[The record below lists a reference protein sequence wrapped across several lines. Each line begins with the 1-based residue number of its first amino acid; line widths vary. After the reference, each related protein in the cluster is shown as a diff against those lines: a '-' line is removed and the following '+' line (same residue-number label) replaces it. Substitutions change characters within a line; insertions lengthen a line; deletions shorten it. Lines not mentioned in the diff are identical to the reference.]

1 MAIHHPGFTDLPIS
15 YRNGEGIMFG
25 KREIACGVD
34 VHNKFI
40 LATILSSD
48 GLKLQDRF
56 NTNLEDLLKFKN
68 WLKENGCHK
77 VALESTGNYWLP
89 IYHVLEGSVEFILAN
104 AYQIKHI
111 PGRKTDTLDSEWIAE
126 ICLKNLISPS
136 RIFSRDRR
144 ELRSLTR
151 SRESLIKMRTRI
163 KNRITHELE
172 AACIKLS
179 SKLSD
184 IFGKSGRHI
193 VDGLLNGLDPEKI
206 LECLPLKRIKATK
219 DEIRGVIQS
228 NLSPSQIFLIQ
239 SHLNMIDGLT
249 KQIEEIDSKISC
261 LISLRKEDLRIAL
274 SMPGMGIISA
284 STILAE
290 IGDFRDF
297 SSSNKLATYC
307 GLVPSVYQSAGKL
320 INGHITKHGSPH
332 IRAMI
337 IQVAHAIIRSKQNSR
352 LKKFFLRIKARRGTK
367 IGIVALARKVLCI
380 LYHLLICQEIYQDDL
395 MGKPRCAKGSRVL
408 STISMSLD
416 EMIQTIIKAGYEVR
430 KNEFLESG
438 SSR

>member
-1 MAIHHPGFTDLPIS
+1 MS
-15 YRNGEGIMFG
+15 G

-34 VHNKFI
+34 IHNKFI
-40 LATILSSD
+40 VATILSSD

-56 NTNLEDLLKFKN
+56 ETNLEELLKFKD

-89 IYHVLEGSVEFILAN
+89 IYHVLEGSVNFILAN

-111 PGRKTDTLDSEWIAE
+111 PGRKTDALDSEWIAE

-136 RIFSRDRR
+136 RIFCRNHR

-151 SRESLIKMRTRI
+151 ARESLIKVRTKI
-163 KNRITHELE
+163 KNRVTHELE

-179 SKLSD
+179 SVLSD
-184 IFGKSGRHI
+184 VFGKSGRHI
-193 VDGLLNGLDPEKI
+193 VDGLLNGMDLEEI
-206 LECLPLKRIKATK
+206 LESIPSRKVKAIKE
-219 DEIRGVIQS
+219 EIRGTIQA
-228 NLSPSQIFLIQ
+228 NLSSLQIFLIQ
-239 SHLNMIDGLT
+239 SHLDMIDAIT
-249 KQIEEIDSKISC
+249 KQIVEIDAKISDQ
-261 LISLRKEDLRIAL
+261 ISSRNEDMRIAL
-274 SMPGMGIISA
+274 SMPGMGVVSA

-290 IGDFRDF
+290 VGDFRDF
-297 SSSNKLATYC
+297 SSPDKLAAYC

-332 IRAMI
+332 IRSMI
-337 IQVAHAIIRSKQNSR
+337 IEVAHAIIRTRQDTK

-367 IGIVALARKVLCI
+367 IGVVALARKVLCI
-380 LYHLLICQEIYQDDL
+380 LYHLLIHQETYHDDL
-395 MGKPRCAKGSRVL
+395 LGKPRKIKHLSAY

-416 EMIQTIIKAGYEVR
+416 EMIKTIIKAGYEVR
-430 KNEFLESG
+430 KNEYLEG
-438 SSR
+438 G

>member
-1 MAIHHPGFTDLPIS
+1 MS
-15 YRNGEGIMFG
+15 G

-40 LATILSSD
+40 VATILSSD

-56 NTNLEDLLKFKN
+56 DTSLKELLRFKD

-89 IYHVLEGSVEFILAN
+89 IYHVLEGSVNFILAN
-104 AYQIKHI
+104 AYQIKHV

-136 RIFSRDRR
+136 RIFCRDHR

-151 SRESLIKMRTRI
+151 TRESLMKVRTKI
-163 KNRITHELE
+163 KNRVTHELE
-172 AACIKLS
+172 AACIKLFS
-179 SKLSD
+179 VLSD
-184 IFGKSGRHI
+184 VFGKSGRHI
-193 VDGLLNGLDPEKI
+193 VDGLLNGMDLEEI
-206 LECLPLKRIKATK
+206 LETIPSRKIKANK
-219 DEIRGVIQS
+219 EEIRGTIQA
-228 NLSPSQIFLIQ
+228 NLSSLQIFLVR
-239 SHLNMIDGLT
+239 SHLDMIDAIT
-249 KQIEEIDSKISC
+249 KQVAEIDAMISDH
-261 LISLRKEDLRIAL
+261 ISSRNEDMRIAL
-274 SMPGMGIISA
+274 SMPGMGFVSA

-297 SSSNKLATYC
+297 SSPDKLAAYC

-332 IRAMI
+332 IRSMI
-337 IQVAHAIIRSKQNSR
+337 IEVAHAIIRTRRDTR

-367 IGIVALARKVLCI
+367 IGVVALARKVLCI
-380 LYHLLICQEIYQDDL
+380 LYHLLIHQETYHDDL
-395 MGKPRCAKGSRVL
+395 LGKTRTIKHPCAHSV
-408 STISMSLD
+408 ISMNLD
-416 EMIQTIIKAGYEVR
+416 EMIKTIIKAGYEVR
-430 KNEFLESG
+430 KNEYMDG
-438 SSR
+438 G

>member
-1 MAIHHPGFTDLPIS
+1 MS
-15 YRNGEGIMFG
+15 G

-40 LATILSSD
+40 VATIPSSD

-56 NTNLEDLLKFKN
+56 ETNLEELLKFKY

-89 IYHVLEGSVEFILAN
+89 IYHVLEGSVNFILAN

-136 RIFSRDRR
+136 RIFCRDHR

-151 SRESLIKMRTRI
+151 TRESLIKVRTKI
-163 KNRITHELE
+163 KNRVTHELE

-179 SKLSD
+179 SVLSD
-184 IFGKSGRHI
+184 VFGKSGRHI
-193 VDGLLNGLDPEKI
+193 VDGLLNGMDLEEI
-206 LECLPLKRIKATK
+206 LESIPSRKVKAIKG
-219 DEIRGVIQS
+219 EIRGTIQA
-228 NLSPSQIFLIQ
+228 NLSLLQIFLIQ
-239 SHLNMIDGLT
+239 SHLDMIDAIT
-249 KQIEEIDSKISC
+249 KQIVEIDSKISDQ
-261 LISLRKEDLRIAL
+261 LSTRNEDMRIVL
-274 SMPGMGIISA
+274 SMPGMGFVSA

-297 SSSNKLATYC
+297 SSPDKLAAYC

-332 IRAMI
+332 IRSMI
-337 IQVAHAIIRSKQNSR
+337 IEVAHAIIRTRRDTR

-367 IGIVALARKVLCI
+367 IGVVALARKVLCI
-380 LYHLLICQEIYQDDL
+380 LYHLLIHREIYHDDL
-395 MGKPRCAKGSRVL
+395 LGKPRKIKHL
-408 STISMSLD
+408 SAYSTTSMGLD
-416 EMIQTIIKAGYEVR
+416 EMIKTIIKAGYEVR
-430 KNEFLESG
+430 KNEYLEG
-438 SSR
+438 G

>member
-1 MAIHHPGFTDLPIS
+1 MS
-15 YRNGEGIMFG
+15 G

-34 VHNKFI
+34 VHSKFL

-56 NTNLEDLLKFKN
+56 ETSLDDLLKFKS

-89 IYHVLEGSVEFILAN
+89 IYHVLEGSVNFILAN

-126 ICLKNLISPS
+126 ICLKNLITPS
-136 RIFSRDRR
+136 RIFTQDYR

-151 SRESLIKMRTRI
+151 ARESLIKVRTKI
-163 KNRITHELE
+163 KNRVTHELE

-179 SKLSD
+179 SVIAD
-184 IFGKSGRHI
+184 VFGKSGRHI
-193 VDGLLNGLDPEKI
+193 VDGLLNGMDLEKI
-206 LECLPLKRIKATK
+206 LESIPSGRVRKNKE
-219 DEIRGVIQS
+219 EIRGIIQA
-228 NLSPSQIFLIQ
+228 NLSPSQIFLLR
-239 SHLNMIDGLT
+239 SHLNTIDAVT
-249 KQIEEIDSKISC
+249 KQIKEIDARISDQ
-261 LISLRKEDLRIAL
+261 ISIRNEDMGIAL
-274 SMPGMGIISA
+274 SIPGMGFISA

-297 SSSNKLATYC
+297 SSANKLAAYC

-332 IRAMI
+332 IRRI
-337 IQVAHAIIRSKQNSR
+337 IIEVAHAIVLTKKLSK
-352 LKKFFLRIKARRGTK
+352 LKKFFLRIKARRGAK

-380 LYHLLICQEIYQDDL
+380 LYHLLIHRELYQDNL
-395 MGKPRCAKGSRVL
+395 LSKPRRIKSPFLHPIAA
-408 STISMSLD
+408 MDLD
-416 EMIQTIIKAGYEVR
+416 EMIKTIKRAGYEVR
-430 KNEFLESG
+430 KNESLESG
-438 SSR
+438 

>member
-1 MAIHHPGFTDLPIS
+1 MS
-15 YRNGEGIMFG
+15 G

-40 LATILSSD
+40 VATILSSD

-56 NTNLEDLLKFKN
+56 DTTFDDLLRFKQ
-68 WLKENGCHK
+68 WLKENSCHK
-77 VALESTGNYWLP
+77 VAVESTGNYWIP
-89 IYHVLEGSVEFILAN
+89 IYNVLEGSVNFILAN

-136 RIFSRDRR
+136 RIFCRDHR

-151 SRESLIKMRTRI
+151 TRESLIKVRTKI
-163 KNRITHELE
+163 KNRVTHELE
-172 AACIKLS
+172 ASCIKLS

-193 VDGLLNGLDPEKI
+193 VDGLLNGLNPEEI
-206 LECLPLKRIKATK
+206 LERIPSGRIRAKK
-219 DEIRGVIQS
+219 EEIRGVIQS

-239 SHLNMIDGLT
+239 SHLNMIDALN
-249 KQIEEIDSKISC
+249 KQIAEIDAKISAQ
-261 LISLRKEDLRIAL
+261 ISSRKEDLRIAL
-274 SMPGMGIISA
+274 SMPGMGSISA

-297 SSSNKLATYC
+297 SSANKLAAYC

-337 IQVAHAIIRSKQNSR
+337 VEVAHAIIRSKQNSR

-367 IGIVALARKVLCI
+367 VGIVALARKVLCI
-380 LYHLLICQEIYQDDL
+380 LYHLMIRQELYQDEL
-395 MGKPRCAKGSRVL
+395 LSKPRKSKLLGVQ
-408 STISMSLD
+408 STTSMSLD
-416 EMIQTIIKAGYEVR
+416 EMIETIIKAGYEVR
-430 KNEFLESG
+430 RNECMKRG
-438 SSR
+438 

>member
-1 MAIHHPGFTDLPIS
+1 MS
-15 YRNGEGIMFG
+15 G

-34 VHNKFI
+34 VHNRFI
-40 LATILSSD
+40 VATILSSD

-56 NTNLEDLLKFKN
+56 ETNLEELLKFKD

-89 IYHVLEGSVEFILAN
+89 IYHVLEGSVNFILAN
-104 AYQIKHI
+104 AYQIKHV

-136 RIFSRDRR
+136 RIFCRNHR

-151 SRESLIKMRTRI
+151 ARESLIKVRTKI
-163 KNRITHELE
+163 KNRVTHELE

-179 SKLSD
+179 SVLSD
-184 IFGKSGRHI
+184 VFGKSGRHI
-193 VDGLLNGLDPEKI
+193 VDGLLNGMDLEEI
-206 LECLPLKRIKATK
+206 LESIPSRKVKAIKE
-219 DEIRGVIQS
+219 EIRGTIQA
-228 NLSPSQIFLIQ
+228 NLSSLQIFLIQ
-239 SHLNMIDGLT
+239 SHLDMIDAIT
-249 KQIEEIDSKISC
+249 KQIVEIDSKISDQ
-261 LISLRKEDLRIAL
+261 LSTRNEDMRIAL
-274 SMPGMGIISA
+274 SMPGMGFVSA

-297 SSSNKLATYC
+297 SSPDKLAAYC

-332 IRAMI
+332 IRSMI
-337 IQVAHAIIRSKQNSR
+337 IEVAHAIIRTRRDTK

-367 IGIVALARKVLCI
+367 IGVVALARKVLCI
-380 LYHLLICQEIYQDDL
+380 LYHLLIHQETYHDDL
-395 MGKPRCAKGSRVL
+395 LGKPRKIKQISAC

-416 EMIQTIIKAGYEVR
+416 EMIKTIIKAGYEVR
-430 KNEFLESG
+430 KNEYLEG
-438 SSR
+438 G

>member
-1 MAIHHPGFTDLPIS
+1 MS
-15 YRNGEGIMFG
+15 G

-40 LATILSSD
+40 VATILSSD

-56 NTNLEDLLKFKN
+56 ETSLNDLLKFKS
-68 WLKENGCHK
+68 WIRENGCHK

-89 IYHVLEGSVEFILAN
+89 IYHVLEGSVNFILAN

-136 RIFSRDRR
+136 RIFARDHR

-151 SRESLIKMRTRI
+151 TRESLIKVRTKI
-163 KNRITHELE
+163 KNRVTHELE

-184 IFGKSGRHI
+184 IFGKSGRYI
-193 VDGLLNGLDPEKI
+193 VDGLLNGMNLEEILDSIPSGRVRKNKE
-206 LECLPLKRIKATK
+206 
-219 DEIRGVIQS
+219 EIRGIIQA
-228 NLSPSQIFLIQ
+228 NLSSSQIFLLR
-239 SHLNMIDGLT
+239 SHLNMIDAVT
-249 KQIEEIDSKISC
+249 KQIEEIDAKISDQ
-261 LISLRKEDLRIAL
+261 ISLRNEDMRIAL
-274 SMPGMGIISA
+274 SVPGMGFISA

-297 SSSNKLATYC
+297 SSANALAAYC

-332 IRAMI
+332 IRRI
-337 IQVAHAIIRSKQNSR
+337 IIEVAHAIILTKKLSK
-352 LKKFFLRIKARRGTK
+352 LKKFFLRIKARRGAK

-380 LYHLLICQEIYQDDL
+380 LYHLLVRGELYQDDL
-395 MGKPRCAKGSRVL
+395 LSKPRCINPRLHPKTA
-408 STISMSLD
+408 MDLD
-416 EMIQTIIKAGYEVR
+416 EMIRTIIKAGYEVR
-430 KNEFLESG
+430 KNEHMEG
-438 SSR
+438 G

>member
-1 MAIHHPGFTDLPIS
+1 MS
-15 YRNGEGIMFG
+15 G

-40 LATILSSD
+40 VATILSSD

-56 NTNLEDLLKFKN
+56 DTNLEDLLKFKD

-89 IYHVLEGSVEFILAN
+89 IYHVLEGSVNFILAN

-136 RIFSRDRR
+136 RIFPRDHR

-151 SRESLIKMRTRI
+151 TRESLIKVRTKI
-163 KNRITHELE
+163 KNRVTHELE

-179 SKLSD
+179 SVLSD

-193 VDGLLNGLDPEKI
+193 IDGLLNGMDLEKI
-206 LECLPLKRIKATK
+206 LESIPSKRVRVNKE
-219 DEIRGVIQS
+219 EIRGIIQAS
-228 NLSPSQIFLIQ
+228 LSPSQIFLLR
-239 SHLNMIDGLT
+239 SHLKMIDAIT
-249 KQIEEIDSKISC
+249 KQIEEIDAMISDQ
-261 LISLRKEDLRIAL
+261 IFSRNEDMRIAL
-274 SMPGMGIISA
+274 SMPGMGFVSA

-297 SSSNKLATYC
+297 SSPNKLAAYC

-332 IRAMI
+332 IRSMI
-337 IQVAHAIIRSKQNSR
+337 IEVAHAIIRTKRNSR
-352 LKKFFLRIKARRGTK
+352 LKKFFLRIKARRGAK
-367 IGIVALARKVLCI
+367 IGVVALARKVLCI
-380 LYHLLICQEIYQDDL
+380 LYHLLISQETYQDDL
-395 MGKPRCAKGSRVL
+395 LGKPRSNKHSSVH

-416 EMIQTIIKAGYEVR
+416 EMIRTIIKAGYEVR
-430 KNEFLESG
+430 RNEYLEG
-438 SSR
+438 G

>member
-1 MAIHHPGFTDLPIS
+1 MS
-15 YRNGEGIMFG
+15 G

-56 NTNLEDLLKFKN
+56 GTSLEDLLKFKS
-68 WLKENGCHK
+68 WLKESDCHK

-89 IYHVLEGSVEFILAN
+89 IYHVLEGSVNFILAN

-126 ICLKNLISPS
+126 ICLKNLITPS
-136 RIFSRDRR
+136 RIFTKDHR

-151 SRESLIKMRTRI
+151 ARESLIKVRTKI
-163 KNRITHELE
+163 KNRVTHELE

-179 SKLSD
+179 SVIAD
-184 IFGKSGRHI
+184 VFGKSGRHI
-193 VDGLLNGLDPEKI
+193 VDGLLNGMDLEKI
-206 LECLPLKRIKATK
+206 LGSIPSRRVRKNKE
-219 DEIRGVIQS
+219 EIRGIIQA
-228 NLSPSQIFLIQ
+228 NLSPSQIFLLR
-239 SHLNMIDGLT
+239 SHLNTIDAVT
-249 KQIEEIDSKISC
+249 KQIKELDAKISDQ
-261 LISLRKEDLRIAL
+261 ISLRNEDMRIAL
-274 SMPGMGIISA
+274 SMPGMGFISA

-297 SSSNKLATYC
+297 SSANKLAAYC

-332 IRAMI
+332 IRRI
-337 IQVAHAIIRSKQNSR
+337 IIEVAHAIILTKKLSK
-352 LKKFFLRIKARRGTK
+352 LKKFFLRVKARRGAK

-380 LYHLLICQEIYQDDL
+380 LYHLLVRRELYQDDL
-395 MGKPRCAKGSRVL
+395 LNKPR
-408 STISMSLD
+408 TIKNPRQHPIDAMDFD
-416 EMIQTIIKAGYEVR
+416 EMIRIITKAGYEVR
-430 KNEFLESG
+430 KNDCLESG
-438 SSR
+438 

>member
-1 MAIHHPGFTDLPIS
+1 MS
-15 YRNGEGIMFG
+15 G

-40 LATILSSD
+40 VATILSSD

-56 NTNLEDLLKFKN
+56 DTNLEDLLKFKD

-89 IYHVLEGSVEFILAN
+89 IYHVLEGSVNFILAN

-136 RIFSRDRR
+136 RIFPRDRR

-151 SRESLIKMRTRI
+151 TRESLIKFRTKI
-163 KNRITHELE
+163 KNRATHELE

-179 SKLSD
+179 SVLSD

-193 VDGLLNGLDPEKI
+193 IDGLLNGMDLEKI
-206 LECLPLKRIKATK
+206 LESIPSKRVRENKE
-219 DEIRGVIQS
+219 EIRGIIQA
-228 NLSPSQIFLIQ
+228 NLSPSQIFLLR
-239 SHLNMIDGLT
+239 SHLNMIDSIT
-249 KQIEEIDSKISC
+249 KQIEEIDAMISDQ
-261 LISLRKEDLRIAL
+261 IFSRNDDMRIAL
-274 SMPGMGIISA
+274 SMPGMGFVSA

-297 SSSNKLATYC
+297 SSPNKLAAYC

-332 IRAMI
+332 IRSMI
-337 IQVAHAIIRSKQNSR
+337 IEVAHAIIRTKWNSK
-352 LKKFFLRIKARRGTK
+352 LKKFFLRIKARRGAK
-367 IGIVALARKVLCI
+367 IGVVALARKVLCI
-380 LYHLLICQEIYQDDL
+380 LYHLLISQETYQDDL
-395 MGKPRCAKGSRVL
+395 LGKPRSNKHSSVH

-416 EMIQTIIKAGYEVR
+416 EMIRTIIKAGYEVR
-430 KNEFLESG
+430 RNEYLEG
-438 SSR
+438 G

>member
-1 MAIHHPGFTDLPIS
+1 MS
-15 YRNGEGIMFG
+15 G

-40 LATILSSD
+40 VATILSSD

-56 NTNLEDLLKFKN
+56 DTSLKELLRFKD

-89 IYHVLEGSVEFILAN
+89 IYHVLEGSVNFILAN
-104 AYQIKHI
+104 AYQIKHV

-136 RIFSRDRR
+136 RIFCRDHR

-151 SRESLIKMRTRI
+151 TRESLMKVRTKI
-163 KNRITHELE
+163 KNRVTHELK

-179 SKLSD
+179 SVLSD
-184 IFGKSGRHI
+184 VFGKSGRHI
-193 VDGLLNGLDPEKI
+193 VDGLLNGMDLEEI
-206 LECLPLKRIKATK
+206 LETIPSRKIKANK
-219 DEIRGVIQS
+219 EEIRGTIQA
-228 NLSPSQIFLIQ
+228 NLSSLQIFLVR
-239 SHLNMIDGLT
+239 SHLDMIDAIT
-249 KQIEEIDSKISC
+249 KQVAEIDAMISDH
-261 LISLRKEDLRIAL
+261 ISSRNEDMRIAL
-274 SMPGMGIISA
+274 SMPGMGFVSA

-297 SSSNKLATYC
+297 SSPDKLAAYC

-332 IRAMI
+332 IRSMI
-337 IQVAHAIIRSKQNSR
+337 IEVAHAIIRTRRDTR

-367 IGIVALARKVLCI
+367 IGVVALARKVLCI
-380 LYHLLICQEIYQDDL
+380 LYHLLIHQETYHDDL
-395 MGKPRCAKGSRVL
+395 LGKTRTIKHPCAHSV
-408 STISMSLD
+408 ISMNLD
-416 EMIQTIIKAGYEVR
+416 EMIKTIIKAGYEVR
-430 KNEFLESG
+430 KNEYMDG
-438 SSR
+438 G